1 MSDAANTLETTPRKS
16 VWRSLRRV
24 WPYFSHLRAAWLL
37 TVLATVAAAATEPLI
52 PAMMQPLLDS
62 GFTKNALDLW
72 KVPVVILLL
81 FALRGL
87 CSFVA
92 QVALTKIAAQ
102 GLMQLRQDLFAK
114 LLDVRLSLFARQ
126 SSSELANK
134 VVYEVQT
141 GSFMLVD
148 SVMNLV
154 RNAMTVLALLAYL
167 LYLNWKLTLIVAF
180 LIPGIALVMRALSK
194 RLYGLVKAA
203 QTATDS
209 LAYVVEEN
217 VLAHRD
223 VRLHAAQAAQTGRFN
238 ALSQTLYRLSVK
250 SAVASAAMAPIT
262 QMLSAVALST
272 VISIAL
278 YQSANNGTT
287 VGSFVAFL
295 TAMLM
300 LVAPIKHLSDIANP
314 ITRGLAA
321 VERGLDLLQDNPNE
335 TQGSFSCARAQG
347 NLVFDEVS
355 VTYPGATEPAVNALS
370 LLIAPGETVA
380 LVGASGSGKTTLAN
394 LLPRFV
400 DVSAGAVSLDGTD
413 IRDWTL
419 NSLRQQM
426 AFVSQHVVMLNDSIA
441 ANVALGAPM
450 NEAKLAWCLQAA
462 NLDAFVASLPDG
474 QRTVVGHN
482 AMQLSGGQRQRLA
495 IARALYK
502 DAPILILDEA
512 TSALD
517 AESERAIQEA
527 LERLMRNRTTLIIA
541 HRLSTIQHADRIVV
555 MERGRIAESGTHD
568 ALIAANGAY
577 ARLHAV
583 GFEASS
589 PEAEPA

>member
-1 MSDAANTLETTPRKS
+1 MWTSM
-16 VWRSLRRV
+16 RRV
-24 WPYFSHLRAAWLL
+24 WPYFSHLRSAWAL
-37 TVLATVAAAATEPLI
+37 TVLATIAAAATEPLI

-62 GFTKNALDLW
+62 GFTKNALQLW
-72 KVPVVILLL
+72 KVPLVILLL
-81 FALRGL
+81 FGLRGL

-148 SVMNLV
+148 SVMSLV
-154 RNAMTVLALLAYL
+154 RNALTVLALLAYL
-167 LYLNWKLTLIVAF
+167 LYLNWKLTLIVVF
-180 LIPGIALVMRALSK
+180 LIPGIALVMRALAK
-194 RLYGLVKAA
+194 RLYSLVRASQK
-203 QTATDS
+203 ATDS

-223 VRLHAAQAAQTGRFN
+223 VRLHDAQASQSLRFN
-238 ALSQTLYRLSVK
+238 QLSEALYRLSIK
-250 SAVASAAMAPIT
+250 SAVASSAMAPVT

-278 YQSANNGTT
+278 FQSANNGTT
-287 VGSFVAFL
+287 VGSFVSFL

-300 LVAPIKHLSDIANP
+300 LVAPIKHLSDVANP
-314 ITRGLAA
+314 ITRGLAS
-321 VERGLDLLQDNPNE
+321 VERGLDMLQDNANE
-335 TQGSFSCARAQG
+335 TQGSFSLQRAKG
-347 NLVFDEVS
+347 GILFDRVS
-355 VTYPGATEPAVNALS
+355 VTYPDATEPAVDALS
-370 LLIAPGETVA
+370 LTVQPGETVA
-380 LVGASGSGKTTLAN
+380 LVGASGSGKTTLVN

-400 DVSAGAVSLDGTD
+400 DASAGVVSLDGVD
-413 IRDWTL
+413 ICQWQL
-419 NSLRQQM
+419 ASLRGQM

-441 ANVALGAPM
+441 ANVALGQTPDIARVRS
-450 NEAKLAWCLQAA
+450 CLQAA
-462 NLDAFVASLPDG
+462 NLNQFVAELPQGMD
-474 QRTVVGHN
+474 TLVGHN

-502 DAPILILDEA
+502 DAPVLILDEA

-527 LERLMRNRTTLIIA
+527 LDRLIRNRTTLIIA
-541 HRLSTIQHADRIVV
+541 HRLSTIQHADRIVA
-555 MERGRIAESGTHD
+555 MERGRIAETGTH
-568 ALIAANGAY
+568 AELLASNGLY
-577 ARLHAV
+577 ARLHSA
-583 GFEASS
+583 GFRTDD
-589 PEAEPA
+589 AETPNA